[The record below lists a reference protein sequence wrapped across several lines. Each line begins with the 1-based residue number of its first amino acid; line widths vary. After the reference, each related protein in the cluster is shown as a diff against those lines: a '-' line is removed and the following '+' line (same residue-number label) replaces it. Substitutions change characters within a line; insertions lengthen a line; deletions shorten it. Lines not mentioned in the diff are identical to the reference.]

1 MIVVEQ
7 SKGNTEMAPAKN
19 ETCQRCGF
27 VPVDMCQLD
36 VVHIDG
42 CGAFNDP
49 SSYLTLCANGQT
61 FRAAMNDDDLS
72 PGDREAVREVWLLGE
87 LFN

>member
-1 MIVVEQ
+1 MTP
-7 SKGNTEMAPAKN
+7 NKN

-42 CGAFNDP
+42 CGDVTDP
-49 SSYLTLCANGQT
+49 SSYLTLCANCQT
-61 FRAAMNDDDLS
+61 FRAAMNDEDLS
-72 PGDREAVREVWLLGE
+72 PGGREAVREAWRMGE